1 MMSERLILRGALQ
14 EKKMERMRLAAR
26 AQGLISAIKQ
36 IVQPASVI
44 PLRDLRTAEALEL
57 AADLHGLRE
66 SYAVLCLEI
75 EEIERE
81 LD

>member
-1 MMSERLILRGALQ
+1 MGERLILKGVLQ

-26 AQGLISAIKQ
+26 AQGLITGIKH

-44 PLRDLRTAEALEL
+44 PLRDLRTDEALEL
-57 AADLHGLRE
+57 ISELHRLRE
-66 SYAVLCLEI
+66 QYAALCSHI

-81 LD
+81 LN